1 MKWKELFFL
10 KIIKEYGTN
19 VKFVNQCNDNLC
31 LLSVGK
37 EKYLMDNADFDQAIA
52 FRWQLTISKTPAAR

>member
-52 FRWQLTISKTPAAR
+52 FR